1 VEDTSGAHDTLVGG
15 STAASNLR
23 KYGAEHRNTRDN
35 LILGAMKL
43 GLSRRDIP
51 PCVTFFAPVAVD
63 ETGRFF
69 WQEGVLKAGDFID
82 LRAAMDVV
90 VLLSNCPHPFDP
102 AAVYAPGDMEVIH
115 FTSSTPDFCR
125 TATPE
130 AARAYENTDALRV
143 A

>member
-1 VEDTSGAHDTLVGG
+1 
-15 STAASNLR
+15 
-23 KYGAEHRNTRDN
+23 
-35 LILGAMKL
+35 
-43 GLSRRDIP
+43 
-51 PCVTFFAPVAVD
+51 VD
-63 ETGRFF
+63 EAGRFL
-69 WQEGVLKAGDFID
+69 WQEGVRKAGDFVD

-90 VLLSNCPHPFDP
+90 VLLSNCPHPLDP
-102 AAVYAPGDMEVIH
+102 AVDYAPGDVEVIH